1 MRVKLSLLFIVFT
14 LCCTAQTVTIPDI
27 NFKNALISSLC
38 VDADLNGTYESD
50 ADLNNDG
57 QIQFT
62 EAQAVKRLKVSNKSI
77 SSLTG
82 ISSFST
88 LKILLCDNNLL
99 TTLSLATSFSAITS
113 LEYLDCSHNSLT
125 SLNLYPNFTQLVNLD
140 VVNCSF
146 NQLTAINLLYTTL
159 TSLDISNNNFSSI
172 TQNSGYYNDLT
183 DLNISNNQF
192 TSFTVDFPA
201 LVNFQYAN
209 NPLTTLVFST
219 YSNNVINVTNL
230 PTLQS
235 LTFQYQV
242 VVPEINLSQLPSLN
256 YLRVH
261 ATIQNDLLLANLP
274 SLNAVIF
281 QNSASDL
288 VLSNNLGFTAI
299 NTGFGDPNSINIHAN
314 SFHITN
320 APEIS
325 TINIQ
330 SFNVVHFAVDT
341 MPNLTSLKFPDGD
354 LLQSITVNSMPALQT
369 LEIGSVYSSA
379 NSNCIDL
386 SIQNFSNLT
395 SLVIKRIKLG
405 TLVIDS
411 LPLLQSFSNSGTSCN
426 ATTSSLTLNNLPA
439 LYTVKLFDW
448 DLANLS
454 VTNLNSLHDLEI
466 ENRKFTSLNLS
477 SLPQLYSLIYN
488 VQTGSPAALL
498 PMLNIENFP
507 SLYSIKVS
515 RPNIGGINLANLP
528 SLYSLIV
535 TVDESSAFYQ
545 SNSMNYLINNFPSL
559 YYVQLDNIV
568 TSNLVF
574 SNVPNLNTLK
584 LKKSIIGPSYSF
596 ENLSLETVFFEE
608 MSTINGLAFNNLP
621 NFKHLKIQNC
631 TNINSFSLG
640 NTNATLQTFFIDA
653 TAFIAST
660 SISSLNFT
668 NFPQLTSLTAKFNL
682 LNLTLSN
689 LPNLT
694 YLDCSSN
701 RLNTLTLTNFPSL
714 NELVCNYLQPTITSS
729 AYKIPIVLDLPQL
742 TKLDVNYNNN
752 KLADLDLSNCPL
764 LNELHY
770 ILFNYTS
777 NGTIPYISLK
787 NGNPNFAIFESNPIA
802 KICVDTTAEKTLLQS
817 LNSNL
822 ATTIFTTYC
831 TFTPGGTYYVV
842 QGNSI
847 LDTNN
852 NGCDSSDIQFPMIN
866 LNILSQGVTS
876 TYFANSTGTYSLPLI
891 EGQYTITP
899 SFENPTYYTFSPASI
914 NVDFPTTASPLSQA
928 FCISPNGNHNDLEIT
943 FLPFVPA
950 RPGFNA
956 VYKLTYKNKGNQ
968 VQSGTIDLNFN
979 DALLDFVSSSPVVAS
994 QTTNLLNW
1002 TFTNLQPF
1010 ETRTI
1015 TVTLNVNT
1023 PTETPPVVSGTI
1035 LNYNAQIN
1043 GLTDENISDNTS
1055 ILDQAAVN
1063 AYDPN
1068 DKNCLEGPVV
1078 TTSTIGKY
1086 VHYMVRFQNTGTA
1099 NAENVV
1105 VKDLIDITKFDVST
1119 LVPISGSH
1127 NFYTRITNTNEVEF
1141 IFEDINLPFANGS
1154 NNGYVSFKI
1163 KTKPTLIE
1171 GDTFSNQVN
1180 IYFDYNFPIV
1190 TNNYVTLI
1198 QNPLSNDQF
1207 ESEYVSV
1214 YPNPVS
1220 DVLYFKTLEEISKV
1234 EVYDISGRILSSNSI
1249 LDNKLDVNRLQSGN
1263 YILKIYTQNKI
1274 LTSKIIKQ

>member
-62 EAQAVKRLKVSNKSI
+62 EAQVVKRLKVSNKSI

-82 ISSFST
+82 IASFST

-99 TTLSLATSFSAITS
+99 TTFTLSTSFSALAS

-125 SLNLYPNFTQLVNLD
+125 TLNLYPNSTELINLD

-146 NQLTAINLLYTTL
+146 NQLTSINLSYTTL
-159 TSLDISNNNFSSI
+159 TSLDISNNNLSSI
-172 TQNSGYYNDLT
+172 SQNIGYYNDLT

-192 TSFTVDFPA
+192 TSFEVNFPA

-209 NPLTTLVFST
+209 NPLISLTYYS
-219 YSNNVINVTNL
+219 YSNNVITVTNL

-235 LTFQYQV
+235 LNFQYLI
-242 VVPEINLSQLPSLN
+242 VPAINLSQLPSLN
-256 YLRVH
+256 YLRINSSV
-261 ATIQNDLLLANLP
+261 QDDVVLANLP

-281 QNSASDL
+281 QSAESNL
-288 VLSNNLGFTAI
+288 VLSNNLGFTSI
-299 NTGFGDPNSINIHAN
+299 NTGFGDPNTLEIVAN
-314 SFHITN
+314 NFHITN

-325 TINIQ
+325 TIDIQ
-330 SFNVVHFAVDT
+330 SFNVVNFAIDT

-354 LLQSITVNSMPALQT
+354 LLQSITINSMPALQT
-369 LEIGSVYSSA
+369 LEIGNVYSSG

-411 LPLLQSFSNSGTSCN
+411 LPLLQSFSNKGTSCN
-426 ATTSSLTLNNLPA
+426 SSTSNLTLTNLPA
-439 LYTVKLFDW
+439 LYTVKLLDW

-454 VTNLNSLHDLEI
+454 VTNLTSLHDLEI
-466 ENRKFTSLNLS
+466 ENRRFASLNLS

-488 VQTGSPAALL
+488 VQTGAEATFL

-507 SLYSIKVS
+507 NLYSIKVS

-535 TVDESSAFYQ
+535 TADESSAFYQ
-545 SNSMNYLINNFPSL
+545 SNSINYLINNFPNL

-568 TSNLVF
+568 TSNLVL

-584 LKKSIIGPSYSF
+584 LKKSSIGSSYSF
-596 ENLSLETVFFEE
+596 ENLSVETVFIEE
-608 MSTINGLAFNNLP
+608 MPTINNLTFNNLP

-631 TNINSFSLG
+631 SNINSFNLG

-653 TAFIAST
+653 ASFIPST
-660 SISSLNFT
+660 TISSLNFT
-668 NFPQLTSLTAKFNL
+668 NFPQLTSLTARYRL
-682 LNLTLSN
+682 LSLTLSN

-694 YLDCSSN
+694 YLDCSTN
-701 RLNTLTLTNFPSL
+701 RLTALTLTDFPSL
-714 NELVCNYLQPTITSS
+714 NELVCNYLQPNVPSS
-729 AYKIPIVLDLPQL
+729 YKIPIVLNLPQL

-777 NGTIPYISLK
+777 NGTIPYVSLK

-802 KICVDTTAEKTLLQS
+802 KICVDSTAEKNLLQS

-822 ATTIFTTYC
+822 SSTIFTTYC
-831 TFTPGGTYYVV
+831 TFSPGGTYYVV

-847 LDTNN
+847 LDTNT

-876 TYFANSTGTYSLPLI
+876 TYFANSTGTYSLPLV

-899 SFENPTYYTFSPASI
+899 SFENPTYYNFSPASI

-928 FCISPNGNHNDLEIT
+928 FCITPNGNHNDLEIT

-968 VQSGTIDLNFN
+968 TQSGTINLNFN
-979 DALLDFVSSSPVVAS
+979 DALLDFVASSPVVAS

-1002 TFTNLQPF
+1002 IYTNLQPF

-1035 LNYNAQIN
+1035 LSYNAQIN
-1043 GLTDENISDNTS
+1043 GLDDENISDNTS

-1105 VKDLIDITKFDVST
+1105 VKDLIDTTKFDIST

-1141 IFEDINLPFANGS
+1141 IFEGINLPFANGS

-1180 IYFDYNFPIV
+1180 IYFDYNYPIV

-1207 ESEYVSV
+1207 DNENVSV

-1220 DVLYFKTLEEISKV
+1220 DVVYFKTIEEVSKV
-1234 EVYDISGRILSSNSI
+1234 EIYDMSGRILSSNSI
-1249 LDNKLDVNRLQSGN
+1249 LENKLDVNNLQSGN
-1263 YILKIYTQNKI
+1263 YILKIYSQNGI
-1274 LTSKIIKQ
+1274 VTSKIIKQ

>member
-62 EAQAVKRLKVSNKSI
+62 EAQVVKRLKVSNKSI

-82 ISSFST
+82 IASFST

-99 TTLSLATSFSAITS
+99 TTFTLATSFGALTS

-125 SLNLYPNFTQLVNLD
+125 TLNLYPNSTELINLD

-146 NQLTAINLLYTTL
+146 NQLTTINFSNTTL
-159 TSLDISNNNFSSI
+159 TSLNISNNAISSI
-172 TQNSGYYNDLT
+172 NLSSGSFADLT

-192 TSFTVDFPA
+192 TSFEVNFPD
-201 LVNFQYAN
+201 LVNFEYVN
-209 NPLTTLVFST
+209 NPLINLTFTS

-230 PTLQS
+230 PTLQL
-235 LTFQYQV
+235 LTFQYPI
-242 VVPEINLSQLPSLN
+242 VVPAINLSQLPSLN
-256 YLRVH
+256 TLYVN
-261 ATIQNDLLLANLP
+261 AIIENDLVLANLP
-274 SLNAVIF
+274 SLNNVIF
-281 QNSASDL
+281 ESGSSDL
-288 VLSNNLGFTAI
+288 VVSSNLGFTSI
-299 NTGFGDPNSINIHAN
+299 NSVYGAPNSLNVLAN
-314 SFHITN
+314 NFHITN

-325 TINIQ
+325 TIDIQ
-330 SFNVVHFAVDT
+330 SFNVVNFAIDT

-354 LLQSITVNSMPALQT
+354 LLQSITINSMPALQT
-369 LEIGSVYSSA
+369 LEIGSVNSSA
-379 NSNCIDL
+379 SSNCIDL
-386 SIQNFSNLT
+386 SIQNFNNLT

-405 TLVIDS
+405 TLVINS
-411 LPLLQSFSNSGTSCN
+411 LPLLQSFTNNGTSCN
-426 ATTSSLTLNNLPA
+426 SSTSNLTLTNLPA

-454 VTNLNSLHDLEI
+454 VTNLTSLHDLEI
-466 ENRKFTSLNLS
+466 ENRRFTSLNLS

-488 VQTGSPAALL
+488 VQTGVEPTFL
-498 PMLNIENFP
+498 PMLNIQNFP
-507 SLYSIKVS
+507 NLYSIKVS
-515 RPNIGGINLANLP
+515 RPTINGINLTNLP
-528 SLYSLIV
+528 SLFSLIV
-535 TVDESSAFYQ
+535 TNDEPGSFYQ
-545 SNSMNYLINNFPSL
+545 PASINYLINNLPNL
-559 YYVQLDNIV
+559 NYVQLDYIL
-568 TSNLVF
+568 TPNLVF

-584 LKKSIIGPSYSF
+584 LKKSSIGSSYSF
-596 ENLSLETVFFEE
+596 ENLSLESVFIEE
-608 MSTINGLAFNNLP
+608 MSTINNLTFNNLP

-631 TNINSFSLG
+631 SNINSLSLG
-640 NTNATLQTFFIDA
+640 NTNATLQTFFIA
-653 TAFIAST
+653 TASFIPST
-660 SISSLNFT
+660 SITSLNFT
-668 NFPQLTSLTAKFNL
+668 NFPQLTSLTARYRL
-682 LNLTLSN
+682 LSLTLSN
-689 LPNLT
+689 LPNLA
-694 YLDCSSN
+694 YLDCSTN
-701 RLNTLTLTNFPSL
+701 RLNAITLTNFPAL
-714 NELVCNYLQPTITSS
+714 NELIFNALQPTNTSS
-729 AYKIPIVLDLPQL
+729 SYKIPVVLNLPQL
-742 TKLDVNYNNN
+742 TKLDVNHNNN
-752 KLADLDLSNCPL
+752 KLADLDLSNCPM

-777 NGTIPYISLK
+777 TGTIPYISLK

-802 KICVDTTAEKTLLQS
+802 KICVDSTAEKNLLQS

-822 ATTIFTTYC
+822 SSTIFTTYC
-831 TFTPGGTYYVV
+831 TFSPGGTYYVV

-847 LDTNN
+847 LDTNS

-876 TYFANSTGTYSLPLI
+876 TYFANSTGTYSLPLV

-899 SFENPTYYTFSPASI
+899 TFENPTYYNFSPASI

-928 FCISPNGNHNDLEIT
+928 FCITPNGNHNDLEIT

-968 VQSGTIDLNFN
+968 TQSGTINLNFN
-979 DALLDFVSSSPVVAS
+979 DALLDFVSSSPAVAS

-1002 TFTNLQPF
+1002 TYTNLQPF

-1035 LNYNAQIN
+1035 LSYNAQIT
-1043 GLTDENISDNTS
+1043 GLEDENISDNTS

-1105 VKDLIDITKFDVST
+1105 VKDVIDTTKFDIST
-1119 LVPISGSH
+1119 LVPFSGSH

-1180 IYFDYNFPIV
+1180 IYFDYNYPIV

-1207 ESEYVSV
+1207 DNENVSV

-1220 DVLYFKTLEEISKV
+1220 DVVYFKTIEEVSKV
-1234 EVYDISGRILSSNSI
+1234 EIYDMSGRILSSNSI
-1249 LDNKLDVNRLQSGN
+1249 LENKLDVNNLQSGN
-1263 YILKIYTQNKI
+1263 YILKIYTQNGI
-1274 LTSKIIKQ
+1274 VTNKIIKQ